1 MHLVPNETSDTLVL
15 AFGAEEGL
23 VLLQPGQML
32 RTVLDANEAWNSAAR
47 FLTSAAGAP
56 GMLAVL
62 PRAAASAILAAP
74 ARHAIER
81 ELKELLFGEL
91 SKTERPTFS
100 VLSQQP

>member
-1 MHLVPNETSDTLVL
+1 MLVL
-15 AFGAEEGL
+15 AFGSDEAL

-32 RTVLDANEAWNSAAR
+32 RTVLDENKAWSSAAS
-47 FLTSAAGAP
+47 FLTSPDGAP

-62 PRAAASAILAAP
+62 PRAAASAVLEVP

-81 ELKELLFGEL
+81 ELKELLFDEL

-100 VLSQQP
+100 VLSHQS